1 MYSIT
6 EYALVK
12 STILPS
18 GYRIVRKDADKFIL
32 IDDTD
37 YAINTVKQLLA
48 DGAEIFETEA
58 EFRIHYP
65 LPQLSFE
72 ERRFQ
77 ALAYWE
83 ENVAEHLWPD
93 DIRRL
98 IEQKRANTNN

>member
-1 MYSIT
+1 MYSVT

-12 STILPS
+12 SDGYPS
-18 GYRIVRKDADKFIL
+18 GYRIVRKDADQFI
-32 IDDTD
+32 IIEDTD
-37 YAINTVKQLLA
+37 HAINAVKQLLA
-48 DGAEIFETEA
+48 DGAEIFETES
-58 EFRIHYP
+58 EFRTQYP
-65 LPQLSFE
+65 LPELSFE

-83 ENVAEHLWPD
+83 ENAAEHLWPD